1 MFLKVASPL
10 RIFFFA
16 LSVNGISAL
25 AAEPILDWDAL
36 DPNAPLPAF
45 VNTHIYLGGAK
56 PDSLRLVT
64 TETLPANPF
73 PDSPASIS
81 VNVLEGEPFFRGW
94 GRPFLNGGKAKGF
107 FEFHFR
113 LEEGGAAFTVGQ
125 NATPYEER
133 VLEAYAFLNQGDE
146 FVAADFVAGEPATI
160 RQNKV
165 ATSSTTE
172 LSTGVNYLFRVEWD
186 FASDVPGFRFFLDG
200 NPLENVA
207 DNTAFFWPASKE
219 QVAKGVDSFSFSST
233 SPGSCFFGNIVV
245 GQGD

>member
-1 MFLKVASPL
+1 MPSPL
-10 RIFFFA
+10 KQFLLLA
-16 LSVNGISAL
+16 VSMAGISAH
-25 AAEPILDWDAL
+25 AAEPILDWDEL

-45 VNTHIYLGGAK
+45 VGTHIYLGGAK

-64 TETLPANPF
+64 SETLPANPF
-73 PDSPASIS
+73 PNSPAAIS
-81 VNVLEGEPFFRGW
+81 VNVIEGDPFFRGW
-94 GRPFLNGGKAKGF
+94 GRAFLNGGKPKGF

-133 VLEAYAFLNQGDE
+133 VLEAFAFLNPGDE
-146 FVAADFVAGEPATI
+146 FVAADFVAGQLATI
-160 RQNKV
+160 QHNKV
-165 ATSSTTE
+165 ATSSKTE

-186 FASDVPGFRFFLDG
+186 FTSDTPGFRFFLDG

-207 DNTAFFWPASKE
+207 DNTPFFWPANE
-219 QVAKGVDSFSFSST
+219 TQVQRGVDSFSFSST
-233 SPGSCFFGNIVV
+233 SPGSGFFGNIGV